1 MKWYSDN
8 DCAGINNTVIKY
20 SDSDNDCAGIL
31 VYIVSGQP
39 QEVLGKPFL
48 FQLITYRAIYE

>member
-20 SDSDNDCAGIL
+20 SDEVIVIMIVL
-31 VYIVSGQP
+31 VYIVYCIWPPPGGP
-39 QEVLGKPFL
+39 RE
-48 FQLITYRAIYE
+48 AISLSANYL